1 MDELVAFAL
10 SEARKLEAAGLDA
23 CIVENVG
30 DVPLFRD
37 HVPAATV
44 AAMAVLV
51 TEVRRATSMHVG
63 VNILRNACE
72 EALSIAHVCGADFI
86 RCNVVIGAYVTDQ
99 GIIQGCA
106 AELARLRRALDS
118 EVLIFGDVHVKHA
131 HPLFDVPIEYAAQDL
146 AERGGVDAVIVSGPA
161 QPDPADA
168 GSGSRRC
175 KDAVELPVLIGSGIG
190 LENVK
195 EFYEPR
201 RRRAARRARLQGRR
215 GLGRR
220 ERPGRVRRGGRCSA
234 AARTRDP
241 GSLRGRQ
248 PVLRADSASAKLSAA
263 ESTACWPRPPC
274 RSRRRAKP
282 V

>member
-1 MDELVAFAL
+1 VRELLSRKPILGMIHLPALPAAPRNDRTMDELVAFAL
-10 SEARKLEAAGLDA
+10 SEARALEAAGLDA

-106 AELARLRRALDS
+106 AELARLRRSLESD
-118 EVLIFGDVHVKHA
+118 VLIFGDVHVKHA
-131 HPLFDVPIEYAAQDL
+131 HPLFDVPIEHAAQDL
-146 AERGGVDAVIVSGPA
+146 AERGGVDAVIVSGPRS
-161 QPDPADA
+161 PIPPTWERLDA
-168 GSGSRRC
+168 V
-175 KDAVELPVLIGSGIG
+175 KEAVELPVLIGSGIG

-195 EFYEPR
+195 AFYDRADGVLLGEPDFKAGGVWGGESNQ
-201 RRRAARRARLQGRR
+201 AAYTEAVAR
-215 GLGRR
+215 
-220 ERPGRVRRGGRCSA
+220 C
-234 AARTRDP
+234 
-241 GSLRGRQ
+241 RGRQ
-248 PVLRADSASAKLSAA
+248 
-263 ESTACWPRPPC
+263 T
-274 RSRRRAKP
+274 
-282 V
+282 